1 MRTAHVQSLQNN
13 HTHNYLQSMNRD
25 FSNVDWQPVLNE
37 TNKNTSLILFNKCLT
52 ENFNRQAKII
62 EKKVKGRK

>member
-1 MRTAHVQSLQNN
+1 
-13 HTHNYLQSMNRD
+13 MNRD

>member
-1 MRTAHVQSLQNN
+1 
-13 HTHNYLQSMNRD
+13 MNRD

-52 ENFNRQAKII
+52 EIFNRQAKII
-62 EKKVKGRK
+62 EKKVKGCK